1 MAMSACFRH
10 QHSRVQFLGGSCFA
24 RDTPNDSHRDEK
36 LGFLGATLSWSS
48 IKIKLGFL
56 GATLSWSS
64 IKVLYLTIM
73 CVQRHDAYN
82 KKLVQNMTK
91 LETSDYLH
99 KRGSDPVQ

>member
-1 MAMSACFRH
+1 MAVSACFRH
-10 QHSRVQFLGGSCFA
+10 QHSRVQFPGGSCFA

-48 IKIKLGFL
+48 IK
-56 GATLSWSS
+56 
-64 IKVLYLTIM
+64 VLYLTIM
-73 CVQRHDAYN
+73 CVQRHDAKN

-91 LETSDYLH
+91 LETSDYLY

>member
-24 RDTPNDSHRDEK
+24 RDTPNDSHRDE
-36 LGFLGATLSWSS
+36 
-48 IKIKLGFL
+48 KLGFL